1 MFLRQRRSRSCSR
14 KGSGSKK
21 PTRVIIDQDGGIDDA
36 LALILALKSPE
47 LEVAGITAVSGNVT
61 VEQATLNGLRV
72 VDLLNR
78 GDVPVA
84 RGLANP
90 LVRDAVRA
98 TSFHGRDGLGDS
110 NLPVSRTRPAEKNA
124 LDTISGELAISK
136 RRDLTIICTGPLT
149 NIAALLTGFP
159 DAAKMIKELVIMG
172 GAYGVTEYGVG
183 NVTPVAEFN
192 IYADPEAAKIVYESG
207 VSLQIVGLDVT
218 MIPKNQLT
226 LADYAGIK
234 RGKGR
239 VAAFAA
245 AILNKN
251 IHHHGIFALH
261 DPMTVATRV
270 KPSLFQF
277 ADYKVHV
284 ETRGE
289 ITAGMTVADRRERP
303 PPGKMLGEKVLIC
316 KNVDSR

>member
-1 MFLRQRRSRSCSR
+1 
-14 KGSGSKK
+14 
-21 PTRVIIDQDGGIDDA
+21 
-36 LALILALKSPE
+36 
-47 LEVAGITAVSGNVT
+47 
-61 VEQATLNGLRV
+61 LRV

-110 NLPVSRTRPAEKNA
+110 NLPVSRIRPAEKNA

-172 GAYGVTEYGVG
+172 GAYGITEHGFG

-192 IYADPEAAKIVYESG
+192 IYADPEAAKIMFESG
-207 VSLQIVGLDVT
+207 VPLKAIGLDAT
-218 MIPKNQLT
+218 MLPKNQLT
-226 LADYAGIK
+226 LTEYVSIK
-234 RGKGR
+234 KSKGR

-245 AILNKN
+245 KILNKN
-251 IHHHGIFALH
+251 IHKHRIFALH
-261 DPMTVATRV
+261 DPMTVATEV
-270 KPSLFQF
+270 KPSLFEF
-277 ADYKVHV
+277 ASYKVRV
-284 ETRGE
+284 ETKGE
-289 ITAGMTVADRRERP
+289 VTSGMTVADKRDWLPEN
-303 PPGKMLGEKVLIC
+303 KMQGEKMMIC
-316 KNVDSR
+316 KSVDSRGFKQLFLDRLTKS

>member
-1 MFLRQRRSRSCSR
+1 M
-14 KGSGSKK
+14 
-21 PTRVIIDQDGGIDDA
+21 
-36 LALILALKSPE
+36 
-47 LEVAGITAVSGNVT
+47 
-61 VEQATLNGLRV
+61 EQATLNGLRV

-84 RGLANP
+84 RGMANP

-98 TSFHGRDGLGDS
+98 TSFHGKDGLGDS
-110 NLPVSRTRPAEKNA
+110 NLPLSRIRPSDKSA
-124 LDTISGELAISK
+124 LDAISDELAASK
-136 RRDLTIICTGPLT
+136 HRELTIICTGPLT
-149 NIAALLTGFP
+149 NIAALLTSSP

-251 IHHHGIFALH
+251 IHRHRIFALH
-261 DPMTVATRV
+261 DPMTVATRI
-270 KPSLFQF
+270 KPSLFEF

-284 ETRGE
+284 ETKGE
-289 ITAGMTVADRRERP
+289 TTTGMTVADRREQLP
-303 PPGKMLGEKVLIC
+303 PSKMLGEKAMIC
-316 KNVDSR
+316 KNVDSRGFKRLFLDRLTSA